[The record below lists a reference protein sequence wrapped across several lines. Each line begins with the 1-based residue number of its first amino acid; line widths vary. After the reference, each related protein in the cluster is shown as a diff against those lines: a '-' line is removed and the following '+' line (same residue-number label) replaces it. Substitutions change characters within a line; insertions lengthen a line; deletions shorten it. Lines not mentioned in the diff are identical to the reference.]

1 MKSLP
6 GPVPRVV
13 FYTFAYGAI
22 SIVPLPAQTNSSD
35 AIRANAL
42 GSPTQSSVPRL
53 PDSIK
58 PGGSSGNST
67 NSSFALAASTIA
79 APSGYRLATDD
90 QIAIEVYGED
100 ELRSAVRLNA
110 DGAVSLPLVGPVHL
124 AGLTLNQSAA
134 RLTELYGK
142 DYLVNPRINVM
153 LMSYARRRFTVL
165 GQVNRP
171 GDYEMPD
178 GSPSGID
185 MLEAIAIA
193 GGYTRI
199 AAPERITVKRR
210 DQVLRVD
217 AKRLARE
224 SGKGFLVQPGD
235 SITVGESIF

>member
-1 MKSLP
+1 MKNLP
-6 GPVPRVV
+6 GPVPRLV
-13 FYTFAYGAI
+13 FYTFAYSAI
-22 SIVPLPAQTNSSD
+22 AIVPLPAQTNSSD
-35 AIRANAL
+35 ATRPNAVGL
-42 GSPTQSSVPRL
+42 PTQSSVPTL

-58 PGGSSGNST
+58 PTGPSGNST
-67 NSSFALAASTIA
+67 NSSSALAASTIS

-90 QIAIEVYGED
+90 QIVIEVYGED
-100 ELRSAVRLNA
+100 DLRNAVRLNA
-110 DGAVSLPLVGPVHL
+110 DGAVSLPLLGPVHL

-142 DYLVNPRINVM
+142 DYLVNPKVNVM

-171 GDYEMPD
+171 GSYEMPE
-178 GSPSGID
+178 GTPRGID
-185 MLEAIAIA
+185 LLEAIALA

-199 AAPERITVKRR
+199 SAPERITVRRR

-224 SGKGFLVQPGD
+224 SGKGFLVEPSD
-235 SITVGESIF
+235 TITVAESIF